1 MESSFA
7 IIADASRR
15 SILDL
20 LCESERSVGDLEAVL
35 DLPQPTVSKH
45 LRVLRDAGFVEARV
59 DAQRRIYRLRMQPLQ
74 EIDAWVGQ
82 FRRIWSK
89 HLDALESFLDSEAA
103 ADREVPSARA
113 SGRRKARV
121 SRHTKG
127 SRK

>member
-20 LCESERSVGDLEAVL
+20 LRTSERSVGDLEAAL
-35 DLPQPTVSKH
+35 ELPQPTVSKH

-59 DAQRRIYRLRMQPLQ
+59 DAQRRMYRLRMQPLQ

-82 FRRIWSK
+82 FRRIWSR
-89 HLDALESFLDSEAA
+89 HLDALESYLDNEAA
-103 ADREVPSARA
+103 VGRKTRTPRRQKE
-113 SGRRKARV
+113 RRK
-121 SRHTKG
+121 
-127 SRK
+127 

>member
-20 LCESERSVGDLEAVL
+20 LRESERSVGDLEAAL

-59 DAQRRIYRLRMQPLQ
+59 DAQRRLYRLRMQPMQ
-74 EIDAWVGQ
+74 EIDAWLGE
-82 FRRIWSK
+82 FRRIWSR
-89 HLDALESFLDSEAA
+89 HVDALESYLDSDAVA
-103 ADREVPSARA
+103 
-113 SGRRKARV
+113 GKARSASA
-121 SRHTKG
+121 SRRAAPVPRRSRE